1 MIQITQPGI
10 LRLGVLASG
19 RGSNFDAICAAI
31 DRGDLQARIEV
42 LISDKAD
49 AAALEKATKR
59 GISACFIDPNA
70 FSDRQSYE
78 GEVASLLREAGA
90 EIVVLAGYMRLVGQV
105 MLQNYRW
112 RILNIH
118 PALLPS
124 FTGLHAQK
132 QAVEYGVKFSGCTVH
147 MVDEGM
153 DTGPIIQQA
162 VVPVYHYDDEDSLAA
177 RILEQEHKLYWQ
189 SLQLFA
195 QGRVYLD
202 GRKVIIGDENKEEM
216 A

>member
-1 MIQITQPGI
+1 MIQITQPG
-10 LRLGVLASG
+10 LLHLGVLASG

-31 DRGDLQARIEV
+31 DRGDLQAQVEV
-42 LISDKAD
+42 LISDIAG
-49 AAALEKATKR
+49 AAALEKASKR
-59 GISACFIDPNA
+59 GIPTRFIDPKDY
-70 FSDRQSYE
+70 SDRENYE
-78 GEVASLLREAGA
+78 SEILTVLRQHGVEVVA
-90 EIVVLAGYMRLVGQV
+90 LAGYMRLVGQV
-105 MLQNYRW
+105 FLQNYRW

-132 QAVEYGVKFSGCTVH
+132 QAVDYGVSFSGCTVH

-153 DTGPIIQQA
+153 DTGPIIKQA
-162 VVPVYHYDDEDSLAA
+162 VVPVYQDDNEDSLAT
-177 RILEQEHKLYWQ
+177 RILEQEHQIYWQ

-195 QGRVYLD
+195 QGRVCLD
-202 GRKVIIGDENKEEM
+202 GRRVIIQEDREEM

>member
-1 MIQITQPGI
+1 MIQITQPGL

-42 LISDKAD
+42 LISDNES
-49 AAALEKATKR
+49 AAALGKASNR
-59 GISACFIDPNA
+59 GILTHFIDPKA
-70 FSDRQSYE
+70 FADRQSYE
-78 GEVASLLREAGA
+78 AEIVSTLRQAGA
-90 EIVVLAGYMRLVGQV
+90 ELVVLAGYMRLVGQV

-132 QAVEYGVKFSGCTVH
+132 QAVDYGVRFSGCTVH

-162 VVPVYHYDDEDSLAA
+162 VVPVYQNDNEDSLAA
-177 RILEQEHKLYWQ
+177 RILEHEHQIYWQ

-202 GRKVIIGDENKEEM
+202 GRKVIIKEEGKEEI

>member
-1 MIQITQPGI
+1 MIQITQPGL

-19 RGSNFDAICAAI
+19 RGSNFDAVCAAI
-31 DRGDLQARIEV
+31 DRGDLHARIEL
-42 LISDKAD
+42 LISDKAS
-49 AAALEKATKR
+49 AAALGKASNR
-59 GISACFIDPNA
+59 GIPTCFIDPKA
-70 FSDRQSYE
+70 FPNRESYE
-78 GEVASLLREAGA
+78 AEVVSILRQAGV
-90 EIVVLAGYMRLVGQV
+90 ELVILAGYMRLVGQV
-105 MLQNYRW
+105 FLQNYRW

-132 QAVEYGVKFSGCTVH
+132 QAVEYGVRFSGCTVH

-153 DTGPIIQQA
+153 DTGPIIKQA
-162 VVPVYHYDDEDSLAA
+162 VVPVYQYDDEDSLAA
-177 RILEQEHKLYWQ
+177 RILEQEHQLYWQ

-202 GRKVIIGDENKEEM
+202 GRKVFIKEDEEEM

>member
-10 LRLGVLASG
+10 IRLGVLASG

-31 DRGDLQARIEV
+31 DRGDLQAQIEI

-49 AAALEKATKR
+49 AAALEKASKR
-59 GISACFIDPNA
+59 GISARFIDPKSFA
-70 FSDRQSYE
+70 ERQDYE
-78 GEVASLLREAGA
+78 GEVVSALRGAGT
-90 EIVVLAGYMRLVGQV
+90 ELVVLAGYMRLVGQV

-153 DTGPIIQQA
+153 DTGPIIRQA
-162 VVPVYHYDDEDSLAA
+162 VVPVYEYDDEDSLAA
-177 RILEQEHKLYWQ
+177 RILEQEHNLYWQ

-202 GRKVIIGDENKEEM
+202 GRKVIIREESKEER

>member
-1 MIQITQPGI
+1 MIQITQPGM

-31 DRGDLQARIEV
+31 DRGDLQAKIEV

-49 AAALEKATKR
+49 AAALEKASNR
-59 GISACFIDPNA
+59 GIFARFIDPKA
-70 FSDRQSYE
+70 FADRECYE
-78 GEVASLLREAGA
+78 SEIITTLRQAGA
-90 EIVVLAGYMRLVGQV
+90 ELVVLAGYMRLVGRV

-132 QAVEYGVKFSGCTVH
+132 QAVEYGVRFSGCTVH
-147 MVDEGM
+147 IVDEGM

-162 VVPVYHYDDEDSLAA
+162 VVPVYQYDDEDGLAT

-202 GRKVIIGDENKEEM
+202 GHKVIIQEKNKEEM